1 MYAAVF
7 VYFIL
12 KVCEVGAKITYWK
25 IKCLCH
31 KHEDLSLSL
40 RAHIKRLGVE
50 AHACNFREQETDEP
64 VGFAGQP
71 TPGQWETVSSKV
83 VDSTW
88 KIPGIVFWPP
98 YVHIPAV
105 HEHTHKEVWKHIKKH
120 VHTYKTLWE
129 SHCEPI
135 FLNFEYFFSFRFS
148 CNISNT
154 LQHACTFERC
164 FFVPISQVKLNFSF
178 SCSYVTCHYE
188 DTNNSFINHLQTFP
202 HLPAIRKLKIKEMT
216 SVSSLKSTHFT
227 VVIAELEAWSALL
240 CVPRWVSNLEWK
252 YFALLFIKKKQD

>member
-40 RAHIKRLGVE
+40 RAHIKRLGVD
-50 AHACNFREQETDEP
+50 FREQETDEP
-64 VGFAGQP
+64 LGFAGQP

-105 HEHTHKEVWKHIKKH
+105 HEHIHKEVWKHIKKH

-135 FLNFEYFFSFRFS
+135 FLFLILNIFSV
-148 CNISNT
+148 
-154 LQHACTFERC
+154 L
-164 FFVPISQVKLNFSF
+164 
-178 SCSYVTCHYE
+178 
-188 DTNNSFINHLQTFP
+188 D
-202 HLPAIRKLKIKEMT
+202 
-216 SVSSLKSTHFT
+216 SLVIFQTHF
-227 VVIAELEAWSALL
+227 SMHALL
-240 CVPRWVSNLEWK
+240 RDTSLFLYPKWSWTFLFHVLM
-252 YFALLFIKKKQD
+252 LLAIMRILITLLLTTFKPSHTSLQ